1 MIRNVLAQ
9 KTDDNVVQLLQTFL
23 KKLFWSVGGIL
34 LMSIVSVVVQWIGE
48 PQWLMVMV
56 TILVVA
62 TWVIAVLLMTVS
74 YRTLDSR
81 LQELEKGNQQ

>member
-1 MIRNVLAQ
+1 MIRNVLSQ

-48 PQWLMVMV
+48 PQWLLVMV

-81 LQELEKGNQQ
+81 LQELEKGDQQ